1 MKNQITD
8 NEGSEV
14 KLYLSKKL
22 EVDKVRNLMIF
33 TIICTGITI
42 FWLYTIKSSILN
54 RIQVLL

>member
-8 NEGSEV
+8 NEDSEV
-14 KLYLSKKL
+14 NLSKKL